1 MGLTI
6 VARSTVAILD
16 YRVLVRRGLEAI
28 VADSGRHEVQF
39 VASSAAELFSILQEC
54 RQTGEMLPD
63 VVILDIFIPYEDG
76 LAILSRLA
84 QEFPTCAP
92 FVITDSSDP
101 AHMPLAFAHGAR
113 AYALRDVSAS
123 VITGALEALPN
134 NRHFVGPVMVGHLIR
149 AFVAEQRQ
157 PGNVLTEREQDV
169 LRLAAQR
176 LSNREIAKSLSIT
189 EHTVK
194 THLRH
199 ASEKLGA
206 KTRHEAVSFAVET
219 GMILEP
225 RLTPLTKQASRKHN
239 SSQVPVDDVPPERAT
254 ASGS

>member
-54 RQTGEMLPD
+54 RQTGEMLP
-63 VVILDIFIPYEDG
+63 
-76 LAILSRLA
+76 
-84 QEFPTCAP
+84 
-92 FVITDSSDP
+92 
-101 AHMPLAFAHGAR
+101 
-113 AYALRDVSAS
+113 DVSAS

-239 SSQVPVDDVPPERAT
+239 SSQVPADDVPPERA
-254 ASGS
+254 

>member
-1 MGLTI
+1 

-16 YRVLVRRGLEAI
+16 HRVLVRRGLEAI
-28 VADSGRHEVQF
+28 VTDSGTNEVQF
-39 VASSAAELFSILQEC
+39 AAGSAAELFKILDE
-54 RQTGEMLPD
+54 RQKKNEPLPD
-63 VVILDIFIPYEDG
+63 VVILDIFIPHEDG
-76 LAILSRLA
+76 LAVLSRLTD
-84 QEFPTCAP
+84 EFPSCSP
-92 FVITDSSDP
+92 FVITDSIDP
-101 AHMPLAFAHGAR
+101 AHMRLAFAHGAR

-123 VITGALEALPN
+123 VITGALEALSI
-134 NRHFVGPVMVGHLIR
+134 NRHFVGPVMAGHLIR

-176 LSNREIAKSLSIT
+176 LSNREIAKNLSIT
-189 EHTVK
+189 ENTVK

-206 KTRHEAVSFAVET
+206 KSRHEAVSLAIET

-225 RLTPLTKQASRKHN
+225 RLTPLANQASRTLESN
-239 SSQVPVDDVPPERAT
+239 ESRSDPSSPERAT
-254 ASGS
+254 ALGS

>member
-6 VARSTVAILD
+6 VARSTVVILD
-16 YRVLVRRGLEAI
+16 HRVLVRRGLEAI
-28 VADSGRHEVQF
+28 VADSGTHEVQF
-39 VASSAAELFSILQEC
+39 VASSAAELFSILEE
-54 RQTGEMLPD
+54 RRLTGEPLPD

-76 LAILSRLA
+76 LAVLSRLA
-84 QEFPTCAP
+84 QEYPTVAP
-92 FVITDSSDP
+92 FVITDSNDP
-101 AHMPLAFAHGAR
+101 AHMRLAFAHGAR

-123 VITGALEALPN
+123 VITGALEALPI

-149 AFVAEQRQ
+149 AFVTEQRQ

-189 EHTVK
+189 ENTVK

-206 KTRHEAVSFAVET
+206 KTRHEAVSFAIET

-225 RLTPLTKQASRKHN
+225 RLTPLTKQVSRNHD
-239 SSQVPVDDVPPERAT
+239 SSQHPEDTPPERAT

>member
-1 MGLTI
+1 M
-6 VARSTVAILD
+6 TVVILD
-16 YRVLVRRGLEAI
+16 HRVLVRRGLEAI
-28 VADSGRHEVQF
+28 VADSGTHEIQF
-39 VASSAAELFSILQEC
+39 VASSAAELFANLEE
-54 RQTGEMLPD
+54 RRLTGEPLPD

-76 LAILSRLA
+76 LAVLSRLA

-92 FVITDSSDP
+92 FVITDSNDP
-101 AHMPLAFAHGAR
+101 AHMRLAFAHGAR

-123 VITGALEALPN
+123 VITGALEALPI

-149 AFVAEQRQ
+149 AFVTEQRQ

-176 LSNREIAKSLSIT
+176 LSNREIAHSLSIT
-189 EHTVK
+189 ENTVK

-206 KTRHEAVSFAVET
+206 KTRHEAVSFAIET

-225 RLTPLTKQASRKHN
+225 RLTSVTTPSSRSHDSSQAS
-239 SSQVPVDDVPPERAT
+239 DGDTPPEHAT